1 MLNEKEHVLF
11 VLSFR
16 FLKKFHCTLII
27 DDNSIVEDET
37 NCAHL
42 GW

>member
-1 MLNEKEHVLF
+1 MLNEKEHVFF
-11 VLSFR
+11 VVSSF
-16 FLKKFHCTLII
+16 FEEIPLHYFII
-27 DDNSIVEDET
+27 DDNSIVKDET